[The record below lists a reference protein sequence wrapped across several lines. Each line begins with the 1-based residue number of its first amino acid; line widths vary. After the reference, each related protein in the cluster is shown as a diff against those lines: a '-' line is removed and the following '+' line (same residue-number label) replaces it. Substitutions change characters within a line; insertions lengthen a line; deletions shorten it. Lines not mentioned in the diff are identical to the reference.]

1 MSALRLARAAT
12 GRDLV
17 VKFAGAYHGHADS
30 MLVEAGSGVA
40 TQAIAGSAGVSDV
53 VAATT
58 IVLPYNDPD
67 SVSLAFT
74 EHVGRIAAVIV
85 EPVAANTGVIVPIPG
100 FLEHLRE
107 RTRAHGAL
115 LIFDEVIT
123 GFRLGRGGAQERFDV
138 RPDLTTLGKIIGGGM
153 PIGAYGGRADL
164 MDLVAPAGPVYQA
177 GTLSGHPLSMA
188 AGSATL
194 AELTKERY
202 VALEDT
208 AAELANGLARA
219 ASKASS
225 RASVAQIGALLTVFF
240 RASVPVNAEE
250 ALASDRAAFARFFG
264 SMLDQGVLLPPS
276 PFEAWFPSMAHGR
289 AEIEATIEA
298 ATTAFE
304 EAAA

>member
-1 MSALRLARAAT
+1 
-12 GRDLV
+12 
-17 VKFAGAYHGHADS
+17 
-30 MLVEAGSGVA
+30 
-40 TQAIAGSAGVSDV
+40 
-53 VAATT
+53 
-58 IVLPYNDPD
+58 
-67 SVSLAFT
+67 
-74 EHVGRIAAVIV
+74 
-85 EPVAANTGVIVPIPG
+85 
-100 FLEHLRE
+100 
-107 RTRAHGAL
+107 
-115 LIFDEVIT
+115 
-123 GFRLGRGGAQERFDV
+123 
-138 RPDLTTLGKIIGGGM
+138 
-153 PIGAYGGRADL
+153 

-194 AELTKERY
+194 AELTKGRY
-202 VALEDT
+202 LALEDT
-208 AAELANGLARA
+208 AAELAHGLARA
-219 ASKASS
+219 ASKTSR

-250 ALASDRAAFARFFG
+250 AVASDRAAFARFFG